1 VNIFVLI
8 KQVPDT
14 EASIRISP
22 DNKSIPT
29 ADLNLV
35 MNPYDE
41 FAVEEAL
48 KIKEKFGGE
57 VTAICLGD
65 EGAIKSIRT
74 ALAMGVDK
82 AIHVIAPSP
91 WDAGVI
97 AKTLA
102 GVVKDRPCDILLCG
116 KQAVDYDNAQVGPM
130 IAEYLGWSNISV
142 VSKLQVSLEK
152 VVAERAV
159 EGGVEVVESPLPVVI
174 TAQKGLNE
182 PRYASLKGIMMAKK
196 KPVDA
201 VNVGVLT
208 DRIEILKLEYPP
220 NRKGGVILG
229 EGVDA
234 VPALIR
240 VLKEE
245 AKIL

>member
-1 VNIFVLI
+1 MNIFVLI

-22 DNKSIPT
+22 DGKSIPT
-29 ADLNLV
+29 GDLNLV

-41 FAVEEAL
+41 YAVEEAL
-48 KIKEKFGGE
+48 KIQEKQGGE

-65 EGAIKSIRT
+65 EGAVKSIRT

-82 AIHVIAPSP
+82 GVHVVAPSL

-97 AKTLA
+97 AITLA
-102 GVVKDRPCDILLCG
+102 GAVKGRPCDILLCG

-130 IAEYLGWSNISV
+130 IAEYLGWPNISV
-142 VSKLQVSLEK
+142 VSKLQVSPDK

-196 KPVDA
+196 KPVDTI
-201 VNVGVLT
+201 NVGALT
-208 DRIEILKLEYPP
+208 ERIEVLKLEYPP
-220 NRKGGVILG
+220 TRKGGVILG

>member
-1 VNIFVLI
+1 MNIIVLI

-14 EASIRISP
+14 EASIRIAP
-22 DNKSIPT
+22 DGKTIPT
-29 ADLNLV
+29 VNLNLV
-35 MNPYDE
+35 LNPYDE
-41 FAVEEAL
+41 YAVEEAL
-48 KIKEKFGGE
+48 KTKEKLGGE

-65 EGAIKSIRT
+65 EGATKSIRT

-82 AIHVIAPSP
+82 GIHVIAPSP

-102 GVVKDRPCDILLCG
+102 GVVKSRPCDLLLCG

-130 IAEYLGWSNISV
+130 IAEYLGWPSVSV
-142 VSKLQVSLEK
+142 VTKLDVSNDK

-159 EGGVEVVESPLPVVI
+159 EGGLEVVESPLPVVI

-196 KPVDA
+196 KPVDTINA
-201 VNVGVLT
+201 GALSE
-208 DRIEILKLEYPP
+208 RIEVIKLEYPP
-220 NRKGGVILG
+220 TRKGGVILG

>member
-1 VNIFVLI
+1 MNIFVLI

-22 DNKSIPT
+22 DSKSIPT

-35 MNPYDE
+35 LNPYDE
-41 FAVEEAL
+41 IAVEEAL
-48 KIKEKFGGE
+48 KIQENHGGE

-82 AIHVIAPSP
+82 AVHVVAPSP

-97 AKTLA
+97 AKSLA
-102 GVVKDRPCDILLCG
+102 GAVKSRPCDILLCG

-130 IAEYLGWSNISV
+130 IAEYLGWPNISV
-142 VSKLQVSLEK
+142 VSKLQVSPDK

-196 KPVDA
+196 KPVDV

-208 DRIEILKLEYPP
+208 ERIEVLKLEYPP
-220 NRKGGVILG
+220 SRKGGVILG